1 MAGGGEVEAWVAER
15 RPGWSLPRQ
24 LYLSPQAFER
34 DMARVFMRGWSFVG
48 HIARIPAVG
57 DYFLHEIGDESI
69 VVMRSGGGDT
79 AVSAFFN
86 VCRHRASRICLEAE
100 GHATSRLVCPYHAWS
115 YTLEGELASAR
126 HMGADFDRAA
136 MGLHRC
142 AVRVVEGLIFMCPE
156 PPGPDLGSFWDQTR
170 ALFAPHGFRQAKVAR
185 RTTHR
190 IRANWK
196 VFAENFWEC
205 YHCTHAHPE
214 FCQVMSYPAAAESP
228 RRRAEYERFV
238 SDWRHRA
245 RQEGRLPVQVEL
257 SESKLYQLVRTPIRP
272 GFLTQTRD
280 GQPVA
285 PLMGQFT
292 RYDGAISAM
301 QMFPL
306 NWIVASNDHA
316 MAVQL
321 CADERARDTC
331 RTHLAGRRRR
341 DRGPRLRSGRG
352 ELALGGHQRGGLED
366 LRKQPVRRQLTDVP
380 ARPLLRGRA
389 RRGTVR
395 RVVLRPNRMTTAPVQ
410 SLKSAATPLI
420 FGRIRRSG
428 RVFSAGSPAQRVTP
442 HSMVTYQGLNHAL
455 APSIWVM
462 RSQ

>member
-24 LYLSPQAFER
+24 LYLSTQAFER

-86 VCRHRASRICLEAE
+86 VCRHRGSRICLEAE

-126 HMGADFDRAA
+126 HMGAHFDRAD

-142 AVRVVEGLIFMCPE
+142 AVRVVEGLIFLCPE
-156 PPGPDLGSFWDQTR
+156 PPGPDVGSFWGPDAGSVR
-170 ALFAPHGFRQAKVAR
+170 APWFSPGQGRPPHHSSHPRQLEGVRRELLGVLPLHAR
-185 RTTHR
+185 PPGVLSGHVLSSRRR
-190 IRANWK
+190 I
-196 VFAENFWEC
+196 
-205 YHCTHAHPE
+205 
-214 FCQVMSYPAAAESP
+214 AAATG
-228 RRRAEYERFV
+228 RVRTLRVRLARAGATG
-238 SDWRHRA
+238 RA
-245 RQEGRLPVQVEL
+245 AAGAGRVVGVEALPVG
-257 SESKLYQLVRTPIRP
+257 PHPDPP

-280 GQPVA
+280 GRPVA

-292 RYDGAISAM
+292 QYDGAISAM

-316 MAVQL
+316 MLFSFAPMSELETRAELTWLVDGDAV
-321 CADERARDTC
+321 EGRDYDPAEVSWLWEVTNGEDWNIC
-331 RTHLAGRRRR
+331 ENNQSGVNSRMYRP
-341 DRGPRLRSGRG
+341 GPYSEAEQGV
-352 ELALGGHQRGGLED
+352 EQFIEWY
-366 LRKQPVRRQLTDVP
+366 
-380 ARPLLRGRA
+380 
-389 RRGTVR
+389 
-395 RVVLRPNRMTTAPVQ
+395 
-410 SLKSAATPLI
+410 
-420 FGRIRRSG
+420 F
-428 RVFSAGSPAQRVTP
+428 AQI
-442 HSMVTYQGLNHAL
+442 A
-455 APSIWVM
+455 
-462 RSQ
+462 

>member
-86 VCRHRASRICLEAE
+86 VCRHRGSRICLEEE

-316 MAVQL
+316 MLFSFAPMSELETRAELTWLVDGDAVEGRDYDPAEVSWL
-321 CADERARDTC
+321 WEVTNEADWKICENNQSGVNSRMYRP
-331 RTHLAGRRRR
+331 
-341 DRGPRLRSGRG
+341 GPYSEAEQGV
-352 ELALGGHQRGGLED
+352 EQF
-366 LRKQPVRRQLTDVP
+366 
-380 ARPLLRGRA
+380 
-389 RRGTVR
+389 
-395 RVVLRPNRMTTAPVQ
+395 VQ
-410 SLKSAATPLI
+410 WY
-420 FGRIRRSG
+420 F
-428 RVFSAGSPAQRVTP
+428 AQI
-442 HSMVTYQGLNHAL
+442 A
-455 APSIWVM
+455 
-462 RSQ
+462 